1 LDALEKAG
9 LTLHAE
15 ATGAF
20 TVQSGYEAVDRL
32 GGLHELDALI
42 CANDAM
48 AIGALS
54 ALNNKGLEV
63 PNDISVVGFDDIS
76 MASWPAFALTT
87 IRNPI
92 DLLVS
97 AVLDLLERRSMTPD
111 KPDETIYLDTTLI
124 LRQSH

>member
-1 LDALEKAG
+1 
-9 LTLHAE
+9 
-15 ATGAF
+15 
-20 TVQSGYEAVDRL
+20 
-32 GGLHELDALI
+32 
-42 CANDAM
+42 
-48 AIGALS
+48 
-54 ALNNKGLEV
+54 LEV